1 MTQKTLTKPFNEL
14 TPQELERRKNFDCG
28 EQSLNDYLDD
38 SLSPLE
44 AWKNMDNE
52 YNVYLKSLQH
62 TFKLYC
68 PKK

>member
-1 MTQKTLTKPFNEL
+1 MFISVAKREYFKPDAY
-14 TPQELERRKNFDCG
+14 QEDLDFIYNRIV
-28 EQSLNDYLDD
+28 LNYNKYLDD

-44 AWKNMDNE
+44 SWKNMDNE
-52 YNVYLKSLQH
+52 HNVYLKSLQH